1 MKIRFLKKIGKNA
14 FVQTFLGRLLYLYVW
29 LVYKTSRWTIAGS
42 CDEYTHGDLSFL
54 IAFWHGRNI
63 SDIFFKMHQNVTKK
77 ISVLISLHR
86 DGRIMAS
93 AMKPIGIETID
104 GSSKRG
110 GAVAA
115 LDMIKTLKKDG
126 NIVAI
131 APDGRKPGYKMT
143 DGLVLLAKKSQKPIV
158 LSAYSVRWGIV
169 FKTWDSYLFPFLFNR
184 GIVMLSEPIY
194 VPADLDKDGIEK
206 WRQILEN
213 RLIELTREADRRV
226 GAGKRDFL
234 HTEGK

>member
-29 LVYKTSRWTIAGS
+29 LVYKTSRWTVAGLR
-42 CDEYTHGDLSFL
+42 DEYVCGDFSFL
-54 IAFWHGRNI
+54 IAFWHGRNL
-63 SDIFFKMHQNVTKK
+63 SDIFFKMHQNVMKK
-77 ISVLISLHR
+77 VSVLISLHR

-93 AMKPIGIETID
+93 AMKPIDIETID

-115 LDMIKTLKKDG
+115 LDIIKTLKRGG

-143 DGLVLLAKKSQKPIV
+143 DGVVVMAKKAQRPIV
-158 LSAYSVRWGIV
+158 LSAFSVKRGILL
-169 FKTWDSYLFPFLFNR
+169 KTWDSYFVPFPFTKGVVL
-184 GIVMLSEPIY
+184 LSEPIY
-194 VPADLDKDGIEK
+194 IPADLDKDGIEK
-206 WRQILEN
+206 WRQELES

-226 GAGKRDFL
+226 GAGGRNFL